1 MNDLFRMSPPQAPDD
16 VIVQLCMDVAP
27 YFARLGKDSA
37 VRWIL
42 ERARAINRLDE
53 PREAVAVRAEIAAF
67 FRPGSGQ
74 PLDMVIQHDDA
85 TADYGATDEYL
96 AIGTRLLELTWPSL
110 EYERRRRGPFGR
122 FLTTP

>member
-1 MNDLFRMSPPQAPDD
+1 MIRMSPPRAPDE

-27 YFARLGKDSA
+27 YLARLGKDNS

-42 ERARAINRLDE
+42 ERARAINRLEE
-53 PREAVAVRAEIAAF
+53 PREVVAVRAEIAAF
-67 FRPGSGQ
+67 FRRGPGQ
-74 PLDMVIQHDDA
+74 PLDLIIQHDDA
-85 TADYGATDEYL
+85 TADDRATDEYL